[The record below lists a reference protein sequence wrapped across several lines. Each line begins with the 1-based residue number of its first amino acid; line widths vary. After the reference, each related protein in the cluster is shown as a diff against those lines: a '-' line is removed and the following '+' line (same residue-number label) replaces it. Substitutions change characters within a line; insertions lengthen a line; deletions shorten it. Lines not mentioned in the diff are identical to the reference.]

1 MNIVIVESPA
11 KAKTINQYLGND
23 YKVLASYGHIRDLP
37 NKKGSVVP
45 EEDFL
50 MKYEVQA
57 DKSKQ
62 ATAIVKSI
70 SKGDTLWLATDADR
84 EGEAIAWHIHTYL
97 NEKNKLRDVEIKRV
111 IFNEITKN
119 AILEAFKRP
128 SEIDINMV
136 DAYQVRRALDYLF
149 GFTLSPVLWKTL
161 PRAKSAGRVQSVAL
175 KLVCDRETEREK
187 FKPQEYWT
195 INSGFKN
202 NNGES
207 FTANLNILNNNKLK
221 KFDIN
226 SKFEADK
233 ALEKINNVNNY
244 TVKEIIKKR
253 VKNHPTA
260 PFITST
266 LQQEASRKLGIGA
279 KNTMRIAQTLYE
291 GIEINGETVG
301 LISYMRTDSIH
312 LSDTAIDQ
320 IRSLIKA
327 KYGKEYLPET
337 PRIHNKKSN
346 NAQEAHEAIRPTDV
360 NRTPE
365 NINNYLD
372 ERQRLLYELIWKRT
386 MSSQMESADIDQVS
400 INIGS
405 DNNDIEFKTTGS
417 IVIFDGY
424 KKIYTEDKDDI
435 DDEDKNNSNIPNVKE
450 GETLTSFE
458 VKSFQHFT
466 EPPPRYT
473 EASLVKKLE
482 ELGIGRPSTYASI
495 VSVIKDKGYVR
506 YEKKRFEPE
515 TKGRIVTAF
524 LHGNFSNYIEENFTA
539 KLEAQLDDVSNG
551 KIKWKKT
558 IENWWL
564 PFKETIDNA
573 SSLRVRDVEKQIDK
587 DLGPHFFPPME
598 DGSDPRKCPK
608 CKEGIL
614 NIRYGKSG
622 GFIGCSTHPEC
633 DHTAQL
639 VVGKGK
645 ESSKIEPIKLGENK
659 DNLPITL
666 RVGPYGPYVQ
676 LGETPKKEEKKAP
689 KPKRASI
696 PKNIDYESI
705 TLETALSM
713 LALPREIGLHPVSG
727 KMITANNGRFGP
739 YVKHENTFASVKDDN
754 EDILTIGINRAVD
767 LIVEKESKPPS
778 KRRFTRKKSK
788 K

>member
-11 KAKTINQYLGND
+11 KAKTINQYLGQD
-23 YKVLASYGHIRDLP
+23 YKVLASYGHIIDLP
-37 NKKGSVVP
+37 NKKGSVLP
-45 EEDFL
+45 EKDFL

-57 DKSKQ
+57 DKSKI
-62 ATAIVKSI
+62 ASAIVKSI

-84 EGEAIAWHIHTYL
+84 EGEAIAWHIYTHL

-119 AILEAFKRP
+119 AILEAFKKP
-128 SEIDINMV
+128 SEIDVNMV
-136 DAYQVRRALDYLF
+136 DAYQARRALDYLM

-187 FKPQEYWT
+187 FNPQEYWT

-207 FTANLNILNNNKLK
+207 FTANLNILNKNKLK

-226 SKFEADK
+226 SKIEAEK
-233 ALEKINNVNNY
+233 ALGKINNVEKY

-320 IRSLIKA
+320 IRSLIKE

-405 DNNDIEFKTTGS
+405 NNNDIEFKTTGS

-435 DDEDKNNSNIPNVKE
+435 NDEDKNNSNIPNVKE

-458 VKSFQHFT
+458 VKSFEHFT

-473 EASLVKKLE
+473 EA
-482 ELGIGRPSTYASI
+482 
-495 VSVIKDKGYVR
+495 
-506 YEKKRFEPE
+506 
-515 TKGRIVTAF
+515 
-524 LHGNFSNYIEENFTA
+524 
-539 KLEAQLDDVSNG
+539 
-551 KIKWKKT
+551 
-558 IENWWL
+558 
-564 PFKETIDNA
+564 
-573 SSLRVRDVEKQIDK
+573 
-587 DLGPHFFPPME
+587 
-598 DGSDPRKCPK
+598 
-608 CKEGIL
+608 
-614 NIRYGKSG
+614 
-622 GFIGCSTHPEC
+622 
-633 DHTAQL
+633 
-639 VVGKGK
+639 
-645 ESSKIEPIKLGENK
+645 
-659 DNLPITL
+659 
-666 RVGPYGPYVQ
+666 
-676 LGETPKKEEKKAP
+676 
-689 KPKRASI
+689 
-696 PKNIDYESI
+696 
-705 TLETALSM
+705 
-713 LALPREIGLHPVSG
+713 
-727 KMITANNGRFGP
+727 
-739 YVKHENTFASVKDDN
+739 
-754 EDILTIGINRAVD
+754 
-767 LIVEKESKPPS
+767 
-778 KRRFTRKKSK
+778 
-788 K
+788 

>member
-11 KAKTINQYLGND
+11 KAKTINQYLGQD
-23 YKVLASYGHIRDLP
+23 YKVLASYGHIIDLP
-37 NKKGSVVP
+37 NKKGSVLP

-57 DKSKQ
+57 DKSKI
-62 ATAIVKSI
+62 ASAIVKSI

-84 EGEAIAWHIHTYL
+84 EGEAIAWHIYTHL

-119 AILEAFKRP
+119 AILEAFKKP
-128 SEIDINMV
+128 SEIDVNMV
-136 DAYQVRRALDYLF
+136 DAYQARRALDYLM

-187 FKPQEYWT
+187 FNPQEYWT

-207 FTANLNILNNNKLK
+207 FTANLNILNKNKLK

-226 SKFEADK
+226 SKIEAEK
-233 ALEKINNVNNY
+233 ALGKINNVEKY

-266 LQQEASRKLGIGA
+266 LQQESSRKLGIGA

-320 IRSLIKA
+320 IRSLITA

-450 GETLTSFE
+450 GEILKSFE

-614 NIRYGKSG
+614 NIRYGRSG

-633 DHTAQL
+633 NHTAQL